1 MFSTTSSIY
10 LSTAFTTSTL
20 CMCFSSFFAGRLGDR
35 YGFKRILYLSA
46 AIAWVGL
53 FSAAFASEVWHIL
66 LTIGLVQ
73 GTGIGLA
80 VPLFMSLPSQWF
92 YKKRGFASGAAIGG
106 AGLGGG
112 FAAIIMRQMLVSL
125 GYKKTLM

>member
-1 MFSTTSSIY
+1 M
-10 LSTAFTTSTL
+10 
-20 CMCFSSFFAGRLGDR
+20 GDR
-35 YGFKRILYLSA
+35 FGFKRILYLSA

-53 FSAAFASEVWHIL
+53 FSAAFATEVWHVL

-73 GTGIGLA
+73 GTGIGFA

-92 YKKRGFASGAAIGG
+92 YKYRGFASGAAIGG

-112 FAAIIMRQMLVSL
+112 FAAIIMRQMLVAL
-125 GYKKTLM
+125 GYKKTLMYVPLIKAFSRPYTKYR